1 MHASN
6 PGISRDTL
14 TILAT
19 LAGMLERL
27 ERSTTAVDPDQYRA
41 VADRLRREL
50 AAVPQRTAL
59 YALFASSPATAE
71 LYENLQYER
80 AGLCLRQL
88 EAATEAE
95 LQARRALDKARVA
108 RRPADS

>member
-1 MHASN
+1 MHASK

-27 ERSTTAVDPDQYRA
+27 ERSTTAVDAEQYRT
-41 VADRLRREL
+41 VVNRLRAEL
-50 AAVPQRTAL
+50 AAVPDGASL
-59 YALFASSPATAE
+59 YPLFASSPATAE

-80 AGLCLRQL
+80 AGLCLRPL
-88 EAATEAE
+88 ESATESE
-95 LQARRALDKARVA
+95 LQARRAIERARA
-108 RRPADS
+108 AG